1 MFCHEL
7 GGEVGLT
14 SRGSDGVT
22 NALNVLP
29 LSENFISFP
38 LTFILD
44 SKVHCLVNES

>member
-7 GGEVGLT
+7 RGGEVGCKGLA
-14 SRGSDGVT
+14 GVT
-22 NALNVLP
+22 NALNLLP
-29 LSENFISFP
+29 LVENFISFP